1 MRPLLHHICLLL
13 LCGLRLYAQNKTVPY
28 FEHIGIENGLPSNT
42 VNCTLEDKQGFM
54 WFGTRKGLC
63 RYDGYEFQSFNINQS
78 VQGLAQTADGTI
90 YASTDENNLIAI
102 NSVSGRATIIDK
114 GGSGGGHNT
123 FADSFD
129 NVWYSDRNGVNRYQ
143 PTTHKTTHY
152 PLKKTTYIWHKG
164 NFVEDSKRNFWVLG
178 LEVGLFKFDRNA
190 NRLRCIV
197 GIDCPRKGLFDAGN
211 MDLYKGLIDSQ
222 QILWTGGSKGLL
234 QYDIAHDSFKFFY
247 DASLVFTVAE
257 GNNSSNERIIWF
269 GTDKGVGVFN
279 PKTQESKVLSGIF
292 PFPFTVNQIV
302 KSKNGNVWFCT
313 SEGLLLYSPYKQA
326 IQSLKL
332 PSRNF
337 NNRDNNIN
345 AILQDKSDHSG
356 QTFWLLSAFNGL
368 WKWNRATNDFK
379 HFAVPH
385 YDSNFEGL
393 WLCQDNKN
401 HIWVGGNQWA
411 VWNDGQ
417 IDKTADPHREGV
429 FLFDPHKEQ
438 FLDTPL
444 KNHHTFFSVGFYSL
458 GKIDRQNRLWLI
470 NHYEGI
476 HVSELAT
483 GKELSLWSKA
493 SHDEIMK
500 NGNWIMAIFED
511 HRGRIWLG
519 TNRGLWY
526 FDEANKHL
534 VNVNIKPFNPSE
546 AETAILKISED
557 KTGFLWAVGWGLV
570 LKIDE
575 TGKILKRWSNDDG
588 LFDKECR
595 QVAID
600 TENKIW
606 IGSYDG
612 LQQYD
617 EQKNKFRRLT
627 IENGLLSNNTM
638 AGFWNKNNELIIGSN
653 GGLNVIDIAKTQ
665 ITEPQQIP
673 QFSKILVNSKPI
685 NTEQT
690 TEINLKRYETNI
702 QFVFTALN
710 FEKKYLNQYD
720 YYLENWEKTWQ
731 KTTQNSATYSNLSP
745 GHYVF
750 HVKQGNGQERTY
762 QFAIAPYWYE
772 TAWSRM
778 LFGLLIVGV
787 GFYFL
792 LSRARYKRLFLK
804 LKIEESERLKK
815 DQELVTQ
822 QAEFKHQIT
831 QTEIKA
837 LRAQMN
843 PHFIFNCLNSIQLFT
858 VQNNTEKASDYLTK
872 FSRLIRLVLE
882 NSRSEKVTL
891 ANELETLRLYIEL
904 EAMRF
909 RDKFKYQINVSDSI
923 DQSYIEIPPL
933 LLQPFV
939 ENAIWHGL
947 MHKEEGGTVIVEVE
961 QQSVSA
967 LHVTIT
973 DDGVGREK
981 ATEFKSK
988 SATRNKSFGM
998 KVTSERIEL
1007 INQLYNTNTQV
1018 SIIDL
1023 KDKNGNAT
1031 GTKVI
1036 IEIPI

>member
-1 MRPLLHHICLLL
+1 MRLFRHICLLL
-13 LCGLRLYAQNKTVPY
+13 VCVSNLHAQNTTVPH
-28 FEHIGIENGLPSNT
+28 FEHIGTENGLPSNT

-63 RYDGYEFQSFNINQS
+63 RYDGYEFQSFIINQQ
-78 VQGLAQTADGTI
+78 VQGLAQTADGMI
-90 YASTDENNLIAI
+90 YVSTDENNLMAI
-102 NSVSGRATIIDK
+102 NSVSGRVTVIDK
-114 GGSGGGHNT
+114 GGPGGGYNT
-123 FADSFD
+123 FADAYN
-129 NVWYSDRNGVNRYQ
+129 NVWYSDRNGVNRYDLAA
-143 PTTHKTTHY
+143 HKITHY
-152 PLKKTTYIWHKG
+152 SLKKTTYIWHKG
-164 NFVEDSKRNFWVLG
+164 SFVEDDKRNFWVLG
-178 LEVGLFKFDRNA
+178 LEVGLFRFDRKT
-190 NRLRCIV
+190 NRLRCVV
-197 GIDCPRKGLFDAGN
+197 GMDCPRKGLFDAGN
-211 MDLYKGLIDSQ
+211 IDLYKGIIDQ
-222 QILWTGGSKGLL
+222 HQVLWTGSSRGLL
-234 QYDIAHDSFKFFY
+234 RYDIQTDVFKFVY

-257 GNNSSNERIIWF
+257 GINANNERVLWI
-269 GTDKGVGVFN
+269 GTDKGIGIFN
-279 PKTQESKVLSGIF
+279 PKTNKSEILSGIF
-292 PFPFTVNQIV
+292 PFSFTVNQIV
-302 KSKNGNVWFCT
+302 QNRNGNVWFCT
-313 SEGLLLYSPYKQA
+313 SEGLVLYSPYKQA
-326 IQSLKL
+326 IQTLKL
-332 PSRNF
+332 PQSNYD
-337 NNRDNNIN
+337 NRDNNVN
-345 AILQDKSDHSG
+345 AILQDKSDRSG
-356 QTFWLLSAFNGL
+356 QTFWLLSAYNGL
-368 WKWNRATNDFK
+368 WKWNRVNNTFK
-379 HFAVPH
+379 HFAVPQ
-385 YDSNFEGL
+385 YDSRFEGL
-393 WLCQDNKN
+393 WLNQDNKN
-401 HIWVGGNQWA
+401 HIWIGGNQWA
-411 VWNDGQ
+411 VWNDGK
-417 IDKTADPHREGV
+417 IDTTADPQREGV
-429 FLFDPHKEQ
+429 FLFDPQKEQ
-438 FLDTPL
+438 FLTTPFSI
-444 KNHHTFFSVGFYSL
+444 HHTFFSVGFYSS
-458 GKIDRQNRLWLI
+458 GKIDRKSRLWLV

-476 HVSELAT
+476 HVVELAT
-483 GKELSLWSKA
+483 GQELSLWDKA
-493 SHDEIMK
+493 SHDAILA

-511 HRGRIWLG
+511 HRGRMWFG

-575 TGKILKRWSNDDG
+575 TGKILKRWSNNDG

-600 TENKIW
+600 AKNKVW

-617 EQKNKFRRLT
+617 GQKNTFRRLT
-627 IENGLLSNNTM
+627 VENGLLSNNTM
-638 AGFWNKNNELIIGSN
+638 AGFWTKNNELIVGGNS
-653 GGLNVIDIAKTQ
+653 GLNVIDIEKIQAA
-665 ITEPQQIP
+665 EPQKVP
-673 QFSKILVNSKPI
+673 QFSKILVNGKPI
-685 NTEQT
+685 STLQT
-690 TEINLKRYETNI
+690 NETTLKRYETNI

-720 YYLENWEKTWQ
+720 YYLENWEKTGQ
-731 KTTQNSATYSNLSP
+731 TSSQNTATYSNLPP

-750 HVKQGNGQERTY
+750 HVRGVQNKNEQTFS
-762 QFAIAPYWYE
+762 FAIAPHWYE
-772 TAWSRM
+772 TAWSQM
-778 LFGLLIVGV
+778 LFGLLIVGLGV
-787 GFYFL
+787 YFFI
-792 LSRARYKRLFLK
+792 SRAMYKRLFLK
-804 LKIEESERLKK
+804 LKLEESERLKK
-815 DQELVTQ
+815 DKELVTQ

-858 VQNNTEKASDYLTK
+858 VQNNTEKAFDYLTK

-961 QQSVSA
+961 QQSVST

-973 DDGVGREK
+973 DNGVGREK
-981 ATEFKSK
+981 AAEFKSK

-1007 INQLYNTNTQV
+1007 INQLYSTNTQV

-1023 KDKNGNAT
+1023 KDEKGRAT